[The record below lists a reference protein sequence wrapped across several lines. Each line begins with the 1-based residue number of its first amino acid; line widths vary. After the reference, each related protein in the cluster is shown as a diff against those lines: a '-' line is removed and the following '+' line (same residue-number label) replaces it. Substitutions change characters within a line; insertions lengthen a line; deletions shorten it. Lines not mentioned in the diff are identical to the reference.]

1 MRNVFVTGGAG
12 YLGRAVLAWAA
23 RESPDTAFTIFSRDE
38 GKHEHTRRVY
48 PRHRYV
54 LGDIKDYDRLEM
66 AMAGHDTVIHAAAMK
81 YVPQGEQNVS
91 EAVSVNVEGSRN
103 VALAAIRNRVNRVV
117 GISTDKAC
125 QPVNVYGMTKLLME
139 RLFQEADGWSDTN
152 FNLTRYGNVVSSTGS
167 VIPLFQR
174 QAKEGYVTLTNPSM
188 TRFWLSVDDAVQL
201 LDQALR
207 EPRGGTVLIPRLKSL
222 SMREVAWA
230 AAAVAVGPDRA
241 NDLDYQTIGTR
252 FGEKLHEDLLG
263 QVEMNYAESID
274 ANLMRMHVV
283 TEGIVDNHVQAP
295 YTSERPDR
303 EMTATEMQEMII
315 QADD

>member
-1 MRNVFVTGGAG
+1 MRNVFLTGGAG
-12 YLGRAVLAWAA
+12 YLGQAVLAWAA
-23 RESPDTAFTIFSRDE
+23 KESPDTSFTIFSRDE
-38 GKHEHTRRVY
+38 GKHERARRVY
-48 PRHRYV
+48 PQHRYV

-66 AMAGHDTVIHAAAMK
+66 AMVGHDTVIHAAAMK

-103 VALAAIRNRVNRVV
+103 VALAAIRNKVERVV

-152 FNLTRYGNVVSSTGS
+152 FNLTRYGNVISSTGS

-174 QAKEGYVTLTNPSM
+174 QAREGYVTLTNPSM

-201 LDQALR
+201 MYQALR
-207 EPRGGTVLIPRLKSL
+207 EPHGGTVLIPRLRAL

-241 NDLDYQTIGTR
+241 NELDYQTIGTR

-263 QVEMNYAESID
+263 HVETNYAESID
-274 ANLMRMHVV
+274 TDLMRMHVV
-283 TEGIVDNHVQAP
+283 TEGILDNHVQAA
-295 YTSERPDR
+295 YTSDQPDS
-303 EMTATEMQEMII
+303 EMTATEMQEMIVR
-315 QADD
+315 AHD

>member
-1 MRNVFVTGGAG
+1 MRNVFLTGGAG
-12 YLGRAVLAWAA
+12 YLGQAVLAWAA
-23 RESPDTAFTIFSRDE
+23 RESPDTSFTIFSRDE
-38 GKHEHTRRVY
+38 GKHERARRAY
-48 PRHRYV
+48 PQHRYV

-103 VALAAIRNRVNRVV
+103 VALAAIRNRVERVV

-152 FNLTRYGNVVSSTGS
+152 FNLTRYGNVISSTGS

-174 QAKEGYVTLTNPSM
+174 QAKEGYITLTNPSM

-201 LDQALR
+201 MDQALQ
-207 EPRGGTVLIPRLKSL
+207 EPRGGTVLIPRLRSL

-241 NDLDYQTIGTR
+241 SDLDYQTIGPR

-274 ANLMRMHVV
+274 TNLMRMHVV

-303 EMTATEMQEMII
+303 EMTATEMQDMII
-315 QADD
+315 RAHD